1 MIPRVLGW
9 ATWWTAVPCF
19 GIENTKGGEKIL
31 SVSSVDE
38 NLINYH
44 VKKKKKRNF
53 TGAKLRVITPEAGS
67 QKALGAVPPVR
78 SQRLRHAHF
87 QDKGSSIKVK
97 DRYFT

>member
-19 GIENTKGGEKIL
+19 GIENTKGGETIL

-44 VKKKKKRNF
+44 VKKKKKGTLLEPN
-53 TGAKLRVITPEAGS
+53 
-67 QKALGAVPPVR
+67 
-78 SQRLRHAHF
+78 
-87 QDKGSSIKVK
+87 
-97 DRYFT
+97 

>member
-44 VKKKKKRNF
+44 VKKKKKKELYWSQTEGYNPRSRF
-53 TGAKLRVITPEAGS
+53 SESSGS
-67 QKALGAVPPVR
+67 C
-78 SQRLRHAHF
+78 S
-87 QDKGSSIKVK
+87 
-97 DRYFT
+97 TC